1 MDGGRDTMADPPD
14 VAEMD
19 PKGPFA
25 LGLASCAVLVL
36 GLVGWAAPAA
46 ITSAVVAIGTV
57 AVAPYS
63 HPVQH
68 VDGGVIEQVYVHEG
82 QAVEAGDLLV
92 RLDGSD
98 LRAALDPLEQ
108 QIVEAEARLV
118 RLRAERDGLDFP
130 VLAVEDMRDRARVA
144 ALGAP
149 LRLYD
154 ARRDTFER
162 QQAQLQER
170 RRQTEAQLQGMID
183 QRTELL
189 AETEILQAEL
199 RNQQTLRAQGLAVA
213 SQVNFLAR
221 ARAQLSRDRVALNAL
236 ERELRGQV
244 AEIAMQSA
252 ALVAARRESAEQDF
266 ADTGLALIDLHA
278 RRATLL
284 ARLDAYDLR
293 APTSGV
299 VHRLAQLGPHS
310 VLRPAEE
317 VMQIVTPPSDPV
329 LTVRVR
335 PDDVDHIGLGQLAYL
350 RFPGLAGREL
360 PDLTGLVT
368 NLSAASFIDELTGT
382 QYFRADIHPTEQTLA
397 ILGRDALIPG
407 MSVQAFLA
415 TGERT
420 PLAYLIDPLRDHFLR
435 ALREP

>member
-1 MDGGRDTMADPPD
+1 
-14 VAEMD
+14 MD
-19 PKGPFA
+19 PRGPFV
-25 LGLASCAVLVL
+25 LGLTSCAVLVL
-36 GLVGWAAPAA
+36 GLAGWAAKAA

-68 VDGGVIEQVYVHEG
+68 VQGGVIEAVYVQEG
-82 QAVEAGDLLV
+82 QEVGAGDLLV

-98 LRAALDPLEQ
+98 LRAALDPVEQ

-130 VLAVEDMRDRARVA
+130 TVTLDEMRDRARIA
-144 ALGAP
+144 ALGAQ

-162 QQAQLQER
+162 QQSQLHER
-170 RRQTEAQLQGMID
+170 RRQAEAQLQGLID
-183 QRTELL
+183 QRTELA
-189 AETEILQAEL
+189 AETEILQTEL
-199 RNQQTLRAQGLAVA
+199 RNQETLRAQGLAVA
-213 SQVNFLAR
+213 SQVTMLAR
-221 ARAQLSRDRVALNAL
+221 ARAQLARDRVALNAL
-236 ERELRGQV
+236 EQELRGQV

-252 ALVAARRESAEQDF
+252 AMIAARRESAEQDY

-284 ARLDAYDLR
+284 ARLDANDLR
-293 APTSGV
+293 APTAGV

-335 PDDVDHIGLGQLAYL
+335 PDDVDYIGLGQLAYL
-350 RFPGLAGREL
+350 RFPGLAGRDL

-368 NLSAASFIDELTGT
+368 NVSAASFVDEATGA
-382 QYFRADIHPTEQTLA
+382 QYFRADIQPSPQTLA
-397 ILGRDALIPG
+397 VLGRDALIPG

-420 PLAYLIDPLRDHFLR
+420 PLAYLVDPLRDHFVR